1 MRARTEPSRKVS
13 CQSAYCRATL
23 FGGSGEKC
31 FAFRSRS
38 VDGTEYVTALRI
50 KPRVANAAPHS
61 MPAPCIP
68 VVVAM
73 NADAVLLYSPCARF
87 GRGTLLEALS
97 TMTKLL
103 ALCGPGRWQKH
114 RARAGSIRP
123 LLGWKLRA
131 ESGAPKQA
139 RKESGALATVP
150 EERTRQR
157 NNEQS

>member
-1 MRARTEPSRKVS
+1 MFLANTGRAVGVDF
-13 CQSAYCRATL
+13 SADQT
-23 FGGSGEKC
+23 SGRER
-31 FAFRSRS
+31 RS
-38 VDGTEYVTALRI
+38 
-50 KPRVANAAPHS
+50 P
-61 MPAPCIP
+61 MPVPCIP
-68 VVVAM
+68 VVMAM
-73 NADAVLLYSPCARF
+73 NADAVLVHSPCARF

-97 TMTKLL
+97 TITKLL